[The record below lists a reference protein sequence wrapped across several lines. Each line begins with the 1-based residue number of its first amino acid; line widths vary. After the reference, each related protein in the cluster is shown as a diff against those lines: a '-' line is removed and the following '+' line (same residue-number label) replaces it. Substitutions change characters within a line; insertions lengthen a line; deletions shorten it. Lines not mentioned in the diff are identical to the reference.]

1 MLVKALSR
9 DFGLDEKQLLSIVS
23 EPAGNHPPPL
33 DFEELPKS
41 AEEIPLE
48 RHGSLLLLAARLAS
62 TVLFSSGQEVVRIPV
77 FPDLARIFS
86 NFIGNDDSPD
96 VAMLGHPQV
105 LLDSLLALTVVS
117 IDRPI
122 SNPTNDEEYENFVL
136 LLTSCTSRQAYSAVR
151 RIPAAVVHSHPSQ
164 ISRFRLIRKVLESDK
179 LQYAR
184 DSAIGWL
191 KDEILSVAAPTKA
204 TAATPTEP
212 NIFGDPHYF
221 SVLFPLL
228 FNPAFLETSSD
239 NVASFIRFSQSFAP
253 SIHAALS
260 LYYIILSSPD
270 LRERLQLEKTYVYF
284 RTKFLEPLKM
294 LLHEFESDL
303 TRNGGDGQI
312 EAAIGEEACQIGMAR
327 SVGLISHIIEQ
338 VEGALRDAFDLE
350 EAALKQPTADDIAK
364 VADIR
369 AKTAP

>member
-1 MLVKALSR
+1 M
-9 DFGLDEKQLLSIVS
+9 
-23 EPAGNHPPPL
+23 

-62 TVLFSSGQEVVRIPV
+62 TVLFDSGQEIVQAPV
-77 FPDLARIFS
+77 FPDLARLFS
-86 NFIGNDDSPD
+86 NFLGSDDTPD
-96 VAMLGHPQV
+96 VATLGQPQA

-117 IDRPI
+117 VDQPI
-122 SNPTNDEEYENFVL
+122 SSPINDKEYEDFVL
-136 LLTSCTSRQAYSAVR
+136 LLTACTSRQTYSTVR

-164 ISRFRLIRKVLESDK
+164 ITRFRLIRKVLENDR

-191 KDEILSVAAPTKA
+191 KDEILSVATQNKPAA
-204 TAATPTEP
+204 TTPTEP
-212 NIFGDPHYF
+212 NIFVDPHYF

-228 FNPAFLETSSD
+228 FNPAFLDTSPD
-239 NVASFIRFSQSFAP
+239 IVASFITFSESFAP

-260 LYYIILSSPD
+260 LYYILVSSPD

-284 RTKFLEPLKM
+284 RNKFFEPLKTF
-294 LLHEFESDL
+294 LRRFESDL
-303 TRNGGDGQI
+303 AQNGGDGRI
-312 EAAIGEEACQIGMAR
+312 EAAVGEEMCQIGMAR
-327 SVGLISHIIEQ
+327 SVGLIEHVIEQ
-338 VEGALRDAFDLE
+338 VEGALGDAFDLD
-350 EAALKQPTADDIAK
+350 EAALKEPTADDIAK

-369 AKTAP
+369 AKTAL